1 MYIYIYIYIYNIYIY
16 IYIYIYN
23 FIYIYIMINKGLET
37 TQHLMLLQV
46 SCVSS
51 NHQAFI

>member
-1 MYIYIYIYIYNIYIY
+1 MNRA
-16 IYIYIYN
+16 
-23 FIYIYIMINKGLET
+23 MINKGLET

-51 NHQAFI
+51 NHQASQIHLFVTYLFRFIIKFVFCDKLFN